1 MPGRFSAEKQ
11 GEKRPNGIISARSG
25 YPIRPLFTPCQEN
38 ALANPLQWLLGLITL
53 DISIDLGTANTLV
66 NVHGKGIVINEPSWV
81 AIDKKT
87 RRVLKVGRAAKEIVG
102 RTPPNVVT
110 LRPIR
115 DGVISEF
122 DAASTMMEYF
132 IRRVINQSV
141 VPVPLTRVIVGVP
154 VGATSVERRAVVD
167 AAVSAGAR
175 EALLVEE
182 PMASA
187 IGAGLPIRGVHSTM
201 LMDIGGGTTE
211 IAVFSSRRILLSHSI
226 RVAGDEM
233 DDNVTAYLRD
243 KYNLL
248 VGQTMAEQAKK
259 TVGAAAPLGEEKVMT
274 VRGRNLISGLPE
286 EVEISSVEMRE
297 ALAPSLKTISQALRD
312 TLEQAPPEIMA
323 DLLDSGLCLTGGG
336 SLLNGLP
343 ERLSEE
349 FRIRVWRADDPLT
362 CVVRGAA
369 AILASHNEH
378 REFLASTDK
387 DQRTRK

>member
-1 MPGRFSAEKQ
+1 
-11 GEKRPNGIISARSG
+11 
-25 YPIRPLFTPCQEN
+25 
-38 ALANPLQWLLGLITL
+38 LANPLQWLLGLITL

-66 NVHGKGIVINEPSWV
+66 IVHGKGIVINEPSWV

-87 RRVLKVGRAAKEIVG
+87 RRVLKVGRAAKEIIG

-110 LRPIR
+110 MRPIR

-122 DAASTMMEYF
+122 DATATMLEYF

-154 VGATSVERRAVVD
+154 VGATSVERRAVID
-167 AAVSAGAR
+167 AATSAGAR

-182 PMASA
+182 PVASA
-187 IGAGLPIRGVHSTM
+187 IGAALPIRGVHSTM

-211 IAVFSSRRILLSHSI
+211 IAVFSSRKILISNSV

-233 DDNVTAYLRD
+233 DENVITYLRD

-248 VGQTMAEQAKK
+248 VGQTMAEQAKM

-286 EVEISSVEMRE
+286 EVEISSIEMRE

-312 TLEQAPPEIMA
+312 VLEQAPPEIMA

-336 SLLNGLP
+336 ALLNGLP
-343 ERLSEE
+343 EKLSED
-349 FRIRVWRADDPLT
+349 FKIRAWRADDPLT

-369 AILASHNEH
+369 AVLSGVDQH
-378 REFLASTDK
+378 REFLASSDR
-387 DQRTRK
+387 DYRSRR

>member
-1 MPGRFSAEKQ
+1 M
-11 GEKRPNGIISARSG
+11 
-25 YPIRPLFTPCQEN
+25 
-38 ALANPLQWLLGLITL
+38 ANPLQWLLGLITL

-66 NVHGKGIVINEPSWV
+66 HVHGKGIVINEPSWV
-81 AIDKKT
+81 AIDKKS

-102 RTPPNVVT
+102 RTPPSVIT

-167 AAVSAGAR
+167 AAISAGAR

-182 PMASA
+182 PVASS

-211 IAVFSSRRILLSHSI
+211 IAVFSSRRMLLSHSI

-233 DDNVTAYLRD
+233 DENINTYLRE

-248 VGQTMAEQAKK
+248 IGQTMAEQAKK
-259 TVGAAAPLGEEKVMT
+259 TIGAAAPLGEEKVMT

-297 ALAPSLKTISQALRD
+297 ALAPSLKAISQALRD
-312 TLEQAPPEIMA
+312 ILEQAPPEIMA

-336 SLLNGLP
+336 ALLNGLP

-369 AILASHNEH
+369 AILAAQNEH
-378 REFLASTDK
+378 REFLASADR
-387 DQRTRK
+387 DHRPRR

>member
-1 MPGRFSAEKQ
+1 MR
-11 GEKRPNGIISARSG
+11 
-25 YPIRPLFTPCQEN
+25 
-38 ALANPLQWLLGLITL
+38 NPVQWLLSLVTL

-66 NVHGKGIVINEPSWV
+66 NVFGKGIVINEPSWV

-87 RRVLKVGRAAKEIVG
+87 RRVLKVGRAAKEIIG
-102 RTPPNVVT
+102 RTPPNVIT

-122 DAASTMMEYF
+122 DATATMLEYF

-167 AAVSAGAR
+167 AAQSAGAR

-182 PMASA
+182 PTASA
-187 IGAGLPIRGVHSTM
+187 LGAGLPIRGVRSTM

-211 IAVFSSRRILLSHSI
+211 IAVFSSRKILLSNSI

-233 DDNVTAYLRD
+233 DENVVNYLRD

-248 VGQTMAEQAKK
+248 VGQSMAELAKK
-259 TVGAAAPLGEEKVMT
+259 TVGAAAPLGEEKVMN

-286 EVEISSVEMRE
+286 EVEISSIEMRE
-297 ALAPSLKTISQALRD
+297 ALAPSLKTISQALKD
-312 TLEQAPPEIMA
+312 LLEQAPPEIMA
-323 DLLDSGLCLTGGG
+323 DLLDSGLCLAGGG

-343 ERLSEE
+343 EKLSEE
-349 FRIRVWRADDPLT
+349 FHIRVWRADDPLT

-369 AILASHNEH
+369 AILAGVDEH
-378 REFLASTDK
+378 REFLTSPERDH
-387 DQRTRK
+387 RGRK

>member
-1 MPGRFSAEKQ
+1 L
-11 GEKRPNGIISARSG
+11 I
-25 YPIRPLFTPCQEN
+25 
-38 ALANPLQWLLGLITL
+38 NPFQWLLGLITL

-81 AIDKKT
+81 AIDKKS

-102 RTPPNVVT
+102 RTPANVVT

-122 DAASTMMEYF
+122 DATSTMLEYF

-141 VPVPLTRVIVGVP
+141 VPVPLTRVIIGVP

-167 AAVSAGAR
+167 AALSAGAR

-182 PMASA
+182 PVAA
-187 IGAGLPIRGVHSTM
+187 AVGAGLPIRGVHSTM

-211 IAVFSSRRILLSHSI
+211 VAVFASRKVLLSQSI
-226 RVAGDEM
+226 RIAGDEM
-233 DDNVTAYLRD
+233 DENILVYLRE

-248 VGQTMAEQAKK
+248 IGQTMAEQAKH
-259 TVGAAAPLGEEKVMT
+259 TVGAAAPLGEEKVMI

-286 EVEISSVEMRE
+286 EVEISSIEMRE
-297 ALAPSLKTISQALRD
+297 ALAPSLKAISQALRD
-312 TLEQAPPEIMA
+312 LLEQAPPEIMA

-336 SLLNGLP
+336 ALLHGLP
-343 ERLSEE
+343 EKLSEE
-349 FRIRVWRADDPLT
+349 FHIRVWRAEDPLT

-369 AILASHNEH
+369 AILAGQNEH
-378 REFLASTDK
+378 REFLSSPE
-387 DQRTRK
+387 REHRGRR